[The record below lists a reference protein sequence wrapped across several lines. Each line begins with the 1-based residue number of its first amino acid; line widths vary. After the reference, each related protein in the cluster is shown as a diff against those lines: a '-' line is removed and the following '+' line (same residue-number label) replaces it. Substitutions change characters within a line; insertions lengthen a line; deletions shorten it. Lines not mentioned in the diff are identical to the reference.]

1 MAFIKSSKNQAWTLP
16 QDIRDLIPSD
26 HICYLVESFVD
37 EMDFSEFETR
47 YDGSGHPAYHPCII
61 CKILIQSMLD
71 RVRSSRAIAR
81 NVRENIVYMYLAE
94 NLQPDFRTI
103 SNFRKENEKLITEL
117 FKNTVKAARDL
128 GVIGLEQLST
138 DGSTVKASASK
149 NNVVLEEVLRVIG
162 EYVNNELKKGIEVDK
177 LEDEQFGK
185 CRGYDQLNENG
196 KYKVKAVAAK
206 YIKQVNKDN
215 SNDRKKE
222 IKDTVEEALDE
233 FKKDSIEKVSLTDK
247 ESRFMKNKKGV
258 FELAY
263 NAQMTVDH
271 KLGIIVANDICQDRT
286 DIYQLKPQIEL
297 VEENCGLL
305 KEGTKICADSG
316 YYCGNNIHYLNHK
329 KLDPYIPEQK
339 EVNKTT
345 TENIEGNRFDIGNF
359 EYNEENNEFVCPEN
373 QRLKFLYEG
382 YEKER
387 KRKYRLYKGT
397 ECKKCEFRKNCTK
410 RMDGIRHLK
419 IAEFSKERKQLIDK
433 METEEARKL
442 YGQRKQVVEP
452 AIGNYKENLGFR
464 EFLTRGLKSVRNE
477 FNLVCTAANLRKIWI
492 YSNKNEIIGKRNGN
506 KWNLSL

>member
-1 MAFIKSSKNQAWTLP
+1 MVFIKSFKNQVWTLP
-16 QDIRDLIPSD
+16 PDIRDLIPSD

-37 EMDFSEFETR
+37 EMDFSEFETK
-47 YDGSGHPAYHPCII
+47 YDGSGHPAYHPCIM

-71 RVRSSRAIAR
+71 KVRSSRAIAR
-81 NVRENIVYMYLAE
+81 NVRENVVYMYLAE

-103 SNFRKENEKLITEL
+103 SDFRKENEKLITEL
-117 FKNTVKAARDL
+117 FKNTVKAAKDL
-128 GVIGLEQLST
+128 GVIGLEQLNT
-138 DGSTVKASASK
+138 DGSMVKASASK

-162 EYVNNELKKGIEVDK
+162 EYVNNELKKGIEIDK
-177 LEDEQFGK
+177 VEDEHFGN
-185 CRGYDQLNENG
+185 CRGYDQLNESG
-196 KYKVKAVAAK
+196 KYKVKAVVAK

-215 SNDRKKE
+215 SNNRKKE
-222 IKDTVEEALDE
+222 IGDIVKEALNE
-233 FKKDSIEKVSLTDK
+233 FEKDSIEKVSLTDK

-263 NAQMTVDH
+263 NAQITVDH
-271 KLGIIVANDICQDRT
+271 KLGIIVANEICQDRT
-286 DIYQLKPQIEL
+286 DTYQLKSQIEL
-297 VEENCGLL
+297 AEGNCGLL
-305 KEGTKICADSG
+305 KGGTKICADSG

-345 TENIEGNRFDIGNF
+345 TENIEDNRFDIGNF
-359 EYNEENNEFVCPEN
+359 EYNENNDEFICPEN

-397 ECKKCEFRKNCTK
+397 ECKKCEFSRSCTK

-419 IAEFSKERKQLIDK
+419 IAEFSKERKQLADK
-433 METEEARKL
+433 MKTEEARKI
-442 YGQRKQVVEP
+442 YGQRKMVVEP

-477 FNLVCTAANLRKIWI
+477 FNLVCTAVNLRKIWI
-492 YSNKNEIIGKRNGN
+492 YSNKNEISGRKNSN
-506 KWNLSL
+506 KWNFSL